1 MVNFSDTKCLCV
13 SYFSCIWNIFSW
25 YRIKILLFKLFALW
39 LEYIQYLCFLR
50 FTTYCTCTSLFWRYT
65 TYMYIP
71 VFEVPQP
78 ERLMAPVDCKH
89 GLHSIHKSFQTLLQE
104 RNLICQCNIFN
115 DLKVIPTLCIY
126 LSEKK
131 SLKITVKQNLIR
143 NELLSLGIEIFQLK
157 GACKFFNCFSKILIN
172 KRFSFLAIK

>member
-1 MVNFSDTKCLCV
+1 MLVIFHAYGTSFLDTELRFFFLN
-13 SYFSCIWNIFSW
+13 YLHYDLNI
-25 YRIKILLFKLFALW
+25 
-39 LEYIQYLCFLR
+39 YLCFLR

-71 VFEVPQP
+71 VFKVPQP

-157 GACKFFNCFSKILIN
+157 GTCTCKFFNCFSKILIN
-172 KRFSFLAIK
+172 KLFSFLAIK

>member
-1 MVNFSDTKCLCV
+1 
-13 SYFSCIWNIFSW
+13 
-25 YRIKILLFKLFALW
+25 
-39 LEYIQYLCFLR
+39 
-50 FTTYCTCTSLFWRYT
+50 
-65 TYMYIP
+65 MYIP

-78 ERLMAPVDCKH
+78 ECLMAPVDCKH
-89 GLHSIHKSFQTLLQE
+89 GLHSIHEGLQTFFQE
-104 RNLICQCNIFN
+104 WNLICQCNIFN

-172 KRFSFLAIK
+172 KRFSFLAIKQRTEQAKLILSIVIKEPCLRVATCVVEYTRTELQVLQQSLHIVSV

>member
-1 MVNFSDTKCLCV
+1 
-13 SYFSCIWNIFSW
+13 
-25 YRIKILLFKLFALW
+25 
-39 LEYIQYLCFLR
+39 
-50 FTTYCTCTSLFWRYT
+50 
-65 TYMYIP
+65 MYIP

-89 GLHSIHKSFQTLLQE
+89 GLHSIHEGLQTFFQE
-104 RNLICQCNIFN
+104 WNLICQCNIFN

-157 GACKFFNCFSKILIN
+157 GTCTCKFFNCFSKILIN
-172 KRFSFLAIK
+172 KLFSFLAIKQHRTSKTYLSIVIKEPCLRVATCVVKYTRTELQVLQQSLHIVSV

>member
-1 MVNFSDTKCLCV
+1 
-13 SYFSCIWNIFSW
+13 
-25 YRIKILLFKLFALW
+25 
-39 LEYIQYLCFLR
+39 
-50 FTTYCTCTSLFWRYT
+50 
-65 TYMYIP
+65 MYIP

-89 GLHSIHKSFQTLLQE
+89 GLHSIHEGLQTFFQE
-104 RNLICQCNIFN
+104 WNLICQCNIFN

-172 KRFSFLAIK
+172 KRFSFLAIKQHRTNKTYFIHCNKRALPQSGHMCGGVHAY